1 MNFIFFYFLLSLIL
15 NYFFFKYFI
24 IFASK
29 FNIIDRTNNFNNSA
43 TVTSGGLI
51 IYLNLIIGSILFYWF
66 DSIYISEIPH
76 NLIITVAT
84 FSILFIVSFI
94 DDVKPI
100 DPKIKLVFQIVIFY
114 FSLTSL
120 QISGLGLPLKVS
132 IFFCVIV
139 WAYITNIINFIDG
152 VDGFANTQL
161 IFIFINILLINYHLN
176 IEFFSKYFSFVL
188 LPCLLI
194 FLYFNKPHAK
204 LYLGDA
210 GSIPL
215 GFLVGYVVIE
225 LLILKYYTI
234 AISLIIYPLLDCTI
248 TLIKRVYEGHF
259 PWVKRQDYFFSKLQL
274 IDLNNKFYIF
284 KINLI
289 FSFLNLFFIFLQ
301 LQFSKYYIIC
311 NILLSI
317 ITIKIYS
324 KKNYFKI
331 LF

>member
-1 MNFIFFYFLLSLIL
+1 MNFIFFYFFLSLIL
-15 NYFFFKYFI
+15 NYFLFKYFI
-24 IFASK
+24 IIANK
-29 FNIIDRTNNFNNSA
+29 FNIIDRTNNFNNP
-43 TVTSGGLI
+43 TIVTSGGLV
-51 IYLNLIIGSILFYWF
+51 IYLNLIIGNLLFYWF
-66 DSIYISEIPH
+66 DSSYTSEIPH

-84 FSILFIVSFI
+84 FSILFIFSFI

-100 DPKIKLVFQIVIFY
+100 DPKIKLVLQIVIIY

-120 QISGLGLPLKVS
+120 QISELGLPLKVS
-132 IFFCVIV
+132 IFLCVIG

-152 VDGFANTQL
+152 ADGFAITQL
-161 IFIFINILLINYHLN
+161 ILIFINILLINYHLN
-176 IEFFSKYFSFVL
+176 IQFFSKYFSFVL

-215 GFLVGYVVIE
+215 GFLVGYAVIE

-234 AISLIIYPLLDCTI
+234 AMSLIIYPLLDCTI
-248 TLIKRVYEGHF
+248 TLIKRIYEGHF

-274 IDLNNKFYIF
+274 IDINNKFYIF
-284 KINLI
+284 KINLV

-301 LQFSKYYIIC
+301 LQFSKYYVMC

-317 ITIKIYS
+317 ITIKIYN
-324 KKNYFKI
+324 KNK